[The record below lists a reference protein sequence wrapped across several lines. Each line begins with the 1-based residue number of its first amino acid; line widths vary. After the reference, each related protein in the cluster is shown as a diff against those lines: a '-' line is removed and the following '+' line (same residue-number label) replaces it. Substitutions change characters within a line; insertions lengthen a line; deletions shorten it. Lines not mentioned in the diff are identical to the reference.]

1 MDHMAAGESIDF
13 VVIGSGAAGSVLASR
28 LSANP
33 ATRVLVLEAGV
44 AATNPDIADIG
55 GFVRLWGSAL
65 DWKFAT
71 EAQPALGGRQIMLNQ
86 GKVVGGGTS
95 INAMMWVRGNRRN
108 FDRWTALG
116 ADGWSYEAALPYY
129 KELEDFEGGASEYH
143 GVGGAISVRICP
155 DAAMRSEEFLV
166 GVTELGYDGPHWDYN
181 GERQENGAGLLHF
194 HIGKDGRRCSA
205 AVAFV
210 DPIRGRL
217 NLTVKTGA
225 EVTRLL
231 IEDKRAVGVK
241 YQQDGQTHQVR
252 ADREVIVSAGA
263 LQSPKLL
270 MLSGIGPAEPL
281 RKHGIPV
288 VVDLPGVGQ
297 NLQDH
302 VQVPFV
308 FRTKTARPNP
318 QLLTGN
324 ILFVNTR
331 TSTPDAPPD
340 MQALFTPPV
349 PMPLSPVLNFG
360 GPACIFLA
368 ILVQPESVGAVSLR
382 SDNPLDPPII
392 NPNHLQA
399 RADVETFLET
409 LKLVRRIAGTTAFTD
424 LNGGELAPGS
434 ADPEAFIRA
443 QASTLWHPAGT
454 CKIGRDV
461 SAVVDPQLRVRGV
474 EGLRVIDAS
483 VMPSITSGNTAAPT
497 MMIAE
502 KGAAMIAEDA
512 R

>member
-86 GKVVGGGTS
+86 GKVVGGGTA

-116 ADGWSYEAALPYY
+116 ADGWGYETALHYY

-143 GVGGAISVRICP
+143 GVGGPISVRICP
-155 DAAMRSEEFLV
+155 DAAMRSPEFLA

-194 HIGKDGRRCSA
+194 HIGKDGRRSSA
-205 AVAFV
+205 AVAFL
-210 DPIRGRL
+210 DPIRGRP
-217 NLTVKTGA
+217 NLTLKTGA

-231 IEDKRAVGVK
+231 IEGKRAVGVE

-270 MLSGIGPAEPL
+270 MVSGIGPAEQL

-308 FRTKTARPNP
+308 FRTKTVRPNP

-340 MQALFTPPV
+340 MQLLFTPAV

-382 SDNPLDPPII
+382 SANPLDPPII
-392 NPNHLQA
+392 NPNYLQA
-399 RADVETFLET
+399 RADVETVLET
-409 LKLVRRIAGTTAFTD
+409 LKLVRRIAGTKSFVD
-424 LNGGELAPGS
+424 LNDGELAPGS
-434 ADPEAFIRA
+434 AQPEAYIRA

-454 CKIGRDV
+454 CKMGRDPG
-461 SAVVDPQLRVRGV
+461 AVVDPQLRVCGV
-474 EGLRVIDAS
+474 EGLRVVDAS
-483 VMPSITSGNTAAPT
+483 VMPTIISGNIVAVCYLIGARGAD
-497 MMIAE
+497 MILA
-502 KGAAMIAEDA
+502 G
-512 R
+512 

>member
-1 MDHMAAGESIDF
+1 MAAGESTDF
-13 VVIGSGAAGSVLASR
+13 VVIGCGAAGSVLANR

-33 ATRVLVLEAGV
+33 ATRVLVLEAGG
-44 AATNPDIADIG
+44 AASDPNIADIG

-65 DWKFAT
+65 DWKFST
-71 EAQPALGGRQIMLNQ
+71 QAQPALGGRQIVLNQ

-116 ADGWSYEAALPYY
+116 ADGWGYEAALPYY
-129 KELEDFEGGASEYH
+129 KSLEDFEGGASEYH
-143 GVGGAISVRICP
+143 GVGGPISVRICP

-194 HIGKDGRRCSA
+194 HIGKDGRRCNA
-205 AVAFV
+205 AVAFL
-210 DPIRGRL
+210 DPIRSRP
-217 NLTVKTGA
+217 NLTLKTGA

-231 IEDKRAVGVK
+231 IGGKRAVGVE

-270 MLSGIGPAEPL
+270 MLSGIGPAEQL

-308 FRTKTARPNP
+308 FRTKTARPHP

-331 TSTPDAPPD
+331 TNTPDAPPD
-340 MQALFTPPV
+340 MQLLFTPAIPT
-349 PMPLSPVLNFG
+349 PLSPVLDFG

-368 ILVQPESVGAVSLR
+368 ILVQPESVGAVGLR
-382 SDNPLDPPII
+382 SANPLDPPII
-392 NPNHLQA
+392 NPNYLQA

-409 LKLVRRIAGTTAFTD
+409 LKMVRQIAGTTAFTD

-434 ADPEAFIRA
+434 ADPEAFICA

-454 CKIGRDV
+454 CKMGRDTN
-461 SAVVDPQLRVRGV
+461 AVVDPQLRVCGV

-483 VMPSITSGNTAAPT
+483 VMPTVTSGNIVAVCYLIGARGAD
-497 MMIAE
+497 MILA
-502 KGAAMIAEDA
+502 G
-512 R
+512 